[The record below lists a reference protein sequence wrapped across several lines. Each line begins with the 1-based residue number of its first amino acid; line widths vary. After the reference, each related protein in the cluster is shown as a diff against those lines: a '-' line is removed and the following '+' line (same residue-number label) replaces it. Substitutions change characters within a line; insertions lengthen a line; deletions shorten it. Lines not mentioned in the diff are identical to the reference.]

1 MEYTKVVAYADI
13 LEIYEYEKRP
23 TSTRGNR
30 KPNAPGAN
38 GTGVSDDRQVD
49 AGHFQQE
56 KIREERS
63 VKRAVVAFRR
73 LVRANLR
80 FAENPIL
87 VTLTYQENMA
97 DWETGRKDFNTF
109 ARNIKYTFG
118 ESVRYICV
126 SEYQKRGAI
135 HYHALFWGVP
145 PCVVRAERDT
155 RLVAS
160 LWGQGFV
167 FLKETDGHAKLSSYL
182 VKYFSKSMRDNRL
195 FGKKLYIASRNV
207 LRPVVDKNAMLMP
220 YLHLSTYKTL
230 HKSEYMTLYMGI
242 GRYRRLQEI
251 PKPTY
256 ENHTHLQAGD
266 SV

>member
-1 MEYTKVVAYADI
+1 MLYTKVVSYADI

-23 TSTRGNR
+23 TNTGGNR
-30 KPNAPGAN
+30 KPNEDSNDGKN
-38 GTGVSDDRQVD
+38 LVD
-49 AGHFQQE
+49 VGQDTPQPSQSPQ
-56 KIREERS
+56 IREERS

-87 VTLTYQENMA
+87 VTLTYEENMA

-118 ESVRYICV
+118 SGVRYICV
-126 SEYQKRGAI
+126 SEFQKRGAL

-160 LWGQGFV
+160 LWGKGFV

-182 VKYFSKSMRDNRL
+182 VKYFSKSMKDNRL

-251 PKPTY
+251 PQPRY
-256 ENHTHLQAGD
+256 ENNSNLQAGD